1 MYSFIKNKKL
11 SLKNATF
18 VSLNHQ
24 KTNKMLQ
31 EITIK
36 NFKSIENDTI
46 QLGRVNVFI
55 GENGCGKSNILE
67 AVAFL
72 SAGWERRMEGENLI
86 SKGVRIAKSELTIS
100 NFKNKKQVSS
110 FNIYAKLTHSRIKEY
125 NCEFKN
131 SYNEYVDKFWNIV
144 ISLVKINENETERV
158 DFNALTTLFVEKFHV
173 KQDKEVSP
181 YDDFIMMLDSF
192 AQRGANRPT
201 ITDFLIYALNT
212 PALRGFTNESRKEPV
227 GIYGENLDYLIAN
240 FDKDELQTLKKYNYL
255 IEWLADFDIDREDNM
270 KFNGYKPNRSKSK
283 LFFKDKFMATKNN
296 LFSAENANEGI
307 LHILF
312 YLSVMISKRTPK
324 FFAIDNIES
333 CLNPHLCTNLMKGI
347 CTLAKDQDKQL
358 LITTHNPAILDGLNL
373 NDDEIRLFEVSR
385 NPAGHTVTRRIT
397 VKPEHE
403 QQEGRRLKLSELWTR
418 GYLGAISEKY

>member
-1 MYSFIKNKKL
+1 
-11 SLKNATF
+11 
-18 VSLNHQ
+18 
-24 KTNKMLQ
+24 MLQ

-46 QLGRVNVFI
+46 KLGRVNVFI

-72 SAGWERRMEGENLI
+72 SAGYEGYTDNEHLF
-86 SKGVRIAKSELTIS
+86 SKGIRLAKPELTIS
-100 NFKNKKQVSS
+100 NFKKKTQKQEFEIIAKWRDKEIKDSAIFKSNDSSNNK
-110 FNIYAKLTHSRIKEY
+110 I
-125 NCEFKN
+125 
-131 SYNEYVDKFWNIV
+131 WNITRNFNFQFRDEESSLELGE
-144 ISLVKINENETERV
+144 ISNLIGEQILKLHSEKKLDTETEEYKKIIADIVKNNRV
-158 DFNALTTLFVEKFHV
+158 KTDNLKVALGN
-173 KQDKEVSP
+173 P
-181 YDDFIMMLDSF
+181 PM
-192 AQRGANRPT
+192 N
-201 ITDFLIYALNT
+201 FLIYALNT

-240 FDKDELQTLKKYNYL
+240 FDKNELKTLKKYNYL
-255 IEWLADFDIDREDNM
+255 IEWLADFDIDREDTM

-333 CLNPHLCTNLMKGI
+333 CLNPHLCTHLMKEI
-347 CTLAKDQDKQL
+347 CMLAKEQDKQL

-385 NPAGHTVTRRIT
+385 NRAGHTVTRRIE

-418 GYLGAISEKY
+418 GYLGAVSENF

>member
-1 MYSFIKNKKL
+1 M
-11 SLKNATF
+11 
-18 VSLNHQ
+18 NHQ
-24 KTNKMLQ
+24 KPNKMLQ

-72 SAGWERRMEGENLI
+72 SAGYEGYTDNEHLF
-86 SKGVRIAKSELTIS
+86 SKGIRLAKPELTIS
-100 NFKNKKQVSS
+100 NFKKKIQKEKFEVIAKWSDKEIKDSAIFKSNYNKNNKIWDITSNFNFQFKDTESS
-110 FNIYAKLTHSRIKEY
+110 QELYDIFN
-125 NCEFKN
+125 
-131 SYNEYVDKFWNIV
+131 
-144 ISLVKINENETERV
+144 LVKEEVLKLQENKALEVGRETEEYKKIV
-158 DFNALTTLFVEKFHV
+158 NDIIENNKTKINNLKSALGNPST
-173 KQDKEVSP
+173 
-181 YDDFIMMLDSF
+181 
-192 AQRGANRPT
+192 N
-201 ITDFLIYALNT
+201 FLIYALNT

-240 FDKDELQTLKKYNYL
+240 FDKNELQILKKYTYL

-333 CLNPHLCTNLMKGI
+333 CLNPHLCTHLMKEI
-347 CTLAKDQDKQL
+347 CTLAKEQDKQL

-385 NPAGHTVTRRIT
+385 NRAGHTVTRRIE

-418 GYLGAISEKY
+418 GLLGAVSENF

>member
-1 MYSFIKNKKL
+1 
-11 SLKNATF
+11 
-18 VSLNHQ
+18 
-24 KTNKMLQ
+24 MLQ

-46 QLGRVNVFI
+46 KLGRVNVFI

-72 SAGWERRMEGENLI
+72 SATSDGLLNNESLFN
-86 SKGVRIAKSELTIS
+86 KGIRLAKPELTIS
-100 NFKNKKQVSS
+100 NFKKKIQKKEFEIHSLLTGNKEGNRYFFKNDNNIWGLRVIIDMDIESQEEKDLTQEK
-110 FNIYAKLTHSRIKEY
+110 FNEFKEY
-125 NCEFKN
+125 FEEFIEKSMSDEDLRAKFQSLFNEKQIKN
-131 SYNEYVDKFWNIV
+131 LAN
-144 ISLVKINENETERV
+144 
-158 DFNALTTLFVEKFHV
+158 
-173 KQDKEVSP
+173 
-181 YDDFIMMLDSF
+181 SF
-192 AQRGANRPT
+192 ST
-201 ITDFLIYALNT
+201 YDFLIYALNT

-240 FDKDELQTLKKYNYL
+240 FDKNELQTLKKYNYL
-255 IEWLADFDIDREDNM
+255 IEWLADFDVDREDNM

-333 CLNPHLCTNLMKGI
+333 CLNPHLCTHLMKEV
-347 CTLAKDQDKQL
+347 CTLAKEQNKQL

-385 NPAGHTVTRRIT
+385 NRSGHTVTRRIE

-418 GYLGAISEKY
+418 GYLGAVSENF